1 MMPSRLQISHHT
13 DNGLA
18 VVELAGDLDLPGATR
33 LMGVLSELA
42 GSGSRVVV
50 GDLSRLAVPE
60 LLRLLLVFPAAQRRG
75 GPWPQS
81 SIHLAVP
88 AGDLADR
95 LRRLGMPRFLPMHT
109 DLDDALTAAGRES
122 PAVHCDLALGAEP
135 SSPGTARA
143 AMARLWPTSRRERDV
158 RQDGLVVVSELTSN
172 AVRHAGG
179 PFTVSMAL
187 SAQRFAVG
195 VTDDSRQEPVLL
207 PAATA
212 QTGGRGMHLVASLS
226 KHWGVR
232 LVHDYSKTVWATL
245 DRPRSVA
252 GLKAV
257 PTLKDQY

>member
-1 MMPSRLQISHHT
+1 
-13 DNGLA
+13 
-18 VVELAGDLDLPGATR
+18 
-33 LMGVLSELA
+33 MGVLSELA
-42 GSGSRVVV
+42 GTGSRVVIC
-50 GDLSRLAVPE
+50 DLSRLAVPE

-88 AGDLADR
+88 GGDLADR
-95 LRRLGMPRFLPMHT
+95 MRRLGMPRFLPMHAN
-109 DLDDALTAAGRES
+109 LQDALTAAGGEA
-122 PAVHCDLALGAEP
+122 PAAHCDLTLGPEQ

-172 AVRHAGG
+172 AVRHGGG

-187 SAQRFAVG
+187 SPSRFAVG
-195 VTDDSRQEPVLL
+195 VTDDNRQEPVVL
-207 PAATA
+207 PTADA

-226 KHWGVR
+226 QDWGVR

-245 DRPRSVA
+245 ERPRSA
-252 GLKAV
+252 ATLTAV
-257 PTLKDQY
+257 PALKDQY